1 MPKSSIRSVIIA
13 RVSDG
18 LPLCA
23 VMDND
28 EELDNEFPEHKSQTK
43 ALIKSLAT
51 QLEPLCSL
59 ESKDGSFFFH
69 VMLASNIGFI
79 CLCDKSYPKKLA
91 FSFLNDLH
99 KNFASEYTSD
109 QVEATTRP
117 YAFIKFEGTV
127 NRLSKSFQDARARE
141 NMKRLHDEL
150 TDISHVMTS
159 NIQQVLERGNKL
171 EHMSLLSENLSADS
185 KRYMRDT
192 RYLNLQALYQKYGPL
207 ILVISVVIFL
217 IYIYFRFIR

>member
-1 MPKSSIRSVIIA
+1 MAKSSIRSVIIA
-13 RVSDG
+13 RVADG

-28 EELDNEFPEHKSQTK
+28 EDLDSEFPEHKSQFK
-43 ALIKSLAT
+43 ALIKSLST

-59 ESKDGSFFFH
+59 ESKDGAFFFH
-69 VMLASNIGFI
+69 VMLASSIGFI

-99 KNFASEYTSD
+99 KNFAEEYTLG
-109 QVEATTRP
+109 QVDATTRP

-127 NRLSKSFQDARARE
+127 NRLCKSFQDARARE

-150 TDISHVMTS
+150 TDISQVMTS

-171 EHMSLLSENLSADS
+171 EHMSLLSETLSADS

-192 RYLNLQALYQKYGPL
+192 RYLNIMAMYQKYGPL
-207 ILVISVVIFL
+207 VLVISIVLFL
-217 IYIYFRFIR
+217 TYIYIRFLR

>member
-1 MPKSSIRSVIIA
+1 MFLGIKRWILL
-13 RVSDG
+13 
-18 LPLCA
+18 LPRNA
-23 VMDND
+23 
-28 EELDNEFPEHKSQTK
+28 
-43 ALIKSLAT
+43 
-51 QLEPLCSL
+51 
-59 ESKDGSFFFH
+59 
-69 VMLASNIGFI
+69 GFQHWVH
-79 CLCDKSYPKKLA
+79 LSCDKSYPKKLA

-192 RYLNLQALYQKYGPL
+192 RYLNLQVLCIKSTAL
-207 ILVISVVIFL
+207 
-217 IYIYFRFIR
+217 